1 MVDGSKKDNGE
12 AAGTLV
18 EYKGRVR
25 VIVNKRHEIRAE
37 GLHELHEIRAEGLH
51 ELQGIRV
58 EGMKRKESG

>member
-18 EYKGRVR
+18 VYKGRVR
-25 VIVNKRHEIRAE
+25 VIVNKR
-37 GLHELHEIRAEGLH
+37 HEIRAEGLH

>member
-37 GLHELHEIRAEGLH
+37 GLHEL
-51 ELQGIRV
+51 QGIRV